1 VEVGTIC
8 VLAMM
13 QKAEKL
19 DEIFVGGSGETGDA
33 VVLVLTYRVYLLQL
47 APPPQPPQVVS
58 YVISYTEKLFH
69 A

>member
-1 VEVGTIC
+1 MEVGTIC

-33 VVLVLTYRVYLLQL
+33 VVLVLIESTCCSLPHHHNHHKSFLM
-47 APPPQPPQVVS
+47 
-58 YVISYTEKLFH
+58 
-69 A
+69 